1 MRPARLSSRSTAVLR
16 TIHRLDEAQVRHLH
30 VLYQEEWWTAGRRL
44 ADVRRM
50 LVHSSLVVAF
60 CEARGDRLVAFAR
73 VLTDRVYKAL
83 ILDVI
88 VSAGLRGRGFGRRL
102 LKAVLARPELADVR
116 HFELYC
122 RPERAA
128 FYRHFGFEGEAGDL
142 VLMRMRR
149 EEAST

>member
-1 MRPARLSSRSTAVLR
+1 MSSGSSAKLR
-16 TIHRLDEAQVRHLH
+16 TIHRLDEAHVRHLH
-30 VLYQEEWWTAGRRL
+30 ALYQEEWWTAGRRL

-50 LVHSSLVVAF
+50 LVHSSIVVAF
-60 CEARGDRLVAFAR
+60 CEARSDRLVAFAR

-88 VSAGLRGRGFGRRL
+88 VAGGLRGRGVGRRL
-102 LKAVLARPELADVR
+102 LEAVLARPELADVR

-128 FYRHFGFEGEAGDL
+128 FYRHLGFVGEAGDL

-149 EEAST
+149 EKVERP